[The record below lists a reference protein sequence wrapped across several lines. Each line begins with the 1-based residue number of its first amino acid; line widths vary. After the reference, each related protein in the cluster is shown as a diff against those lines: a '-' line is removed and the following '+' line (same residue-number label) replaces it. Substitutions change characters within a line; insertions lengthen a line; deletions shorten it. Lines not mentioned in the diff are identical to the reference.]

1 MPENIKPV
9 GWTQPGGR
17 ESAARKVRGDSP
29 GGGAGIAPQAGRTDA
44 LSLTESQQK
53 TVVEVSL
60 QNAQAAEQNVLTL
73 AEADRLA
80 TSPGIIDALRKSAQG
95 VKHESVIQLVSGE

>member
-17 ESAARKVRGDSP
+17 DSAARKLRGDSP
-29 GGGAGIAPQAGRTDA
+29 GGGTGIMPQAGRTDA

-53 TVVEVSL
+53 AAVEVSL
-60 QNAQAAEQNVLTL
+60 QNAQAAEQSTLTL
-73 AEADRLA
+73 EDAERLVA
-80 TSPGIIDALRKSAQG
+80 SPGIIDALRKSAQG
-95 VKHESVIQLVSGE
+95 VKHESIIQLVSGE